1 MTKKI
6 FLIEDD
12 PSLSKIYNARLGKEG
27 YAVFLAAEGFEG
39 LRRVGEEEPD
49 LVILDLILPGM
60 SGFEILRQLKSDP
73 KTKHIPVLV
82 LTILEQDEDVKEA
95 LRLGASGYLF
105 KSDTGTDDLVA
116 QVKKHL
122 LG

>member
-1 MTKKI
+1 MKKI

-12 PSLSKIYNARLGKEG
+12 PSLSKIYFQRLEKEG
-27 YAVFLAAEGFEG
+27 YKVSVAAEGSEG
-39 LRRVGEEEPD
+39 LRRVGEEKPS

-60 SGFEILRQLKSDP
+60 SGFEILRQLKTDS
-73 KTKHIPVLV
+73 KTKQIPVLV

-105 KSDTGTDDLVA
+105 KSDTGIDDLIGAVE
-116 QVKKHL
+116 KHMPK
-122 LG
+122 